1 MLVTVMAVACGAA
14 VANLY
19 YAQPLLD
26 TLARHFEVSTGTAGL
41 IVTLTQF
48 GYVAGLVFIVP
59 LGDLLERRRLI
70 AIVSLGTAVALAW
83 AGISP
88 SIMPFLAAS
97 LAVGATAVV
106 TQILVPLAANLAND
120 AQRGAVVGRVM
131 SGLLIG
137 VLLARAVSGLVA
149 DALGWRA
156 VYWLAA
162 TVMLVQTGILHRM
175 LPRSRNVTRL
185 NYLALLVSV
194 WHLVREEPLLRR
206 RIVYGV
212 LGFGA
217 FSVLWTAIA
226 FLLARPPYNFSDTVI
241 GLFGLLGA
249 GGAICAAFAGHLHDR
264 GLTEISTGVFI
275 SLMVVSFALMGLASH
290 HVAAIIAGVVLLDI
304 GQQGTHILNQ
314 SVIYALRPEARSRIT
329 TAYMASFFFGGVVGS
344 ASSAYVFGFA
354 GWTGICWLGGTFGAL
369 AFAYW
374 LLRDRARPRAEAM
387 PLRPECPDPGRALG
401 RDDPGER
408 RTKFG

>member
-1 MLVTVMAVACGAA
+1 MNAQPPTEKRPAPLQPNALLVTVMAVACGAA

-26 TLARHFEVSTGTAGL
+26 TLAHHFRVSTGTAGL

-48 GYVAGLVFIVP
+48 GYVAGLVLIVP

-70 AIVSLGTAVALAW
+70 VLVSLGTALALAW
-83 AGISP
+83 AAVSP

-97 LAVGATAVV
+97 LAVGGTAVV
-106 TQILVPLAANLAND
+106 AQILVPLAAHLADD
-120 AQRGAVVGRVM
+120 ARRGAVVGRVM

-137 VLLARAVSGLVA
+137 VLLARTVSGFVA

-162 TVMLVQTGILHRM
+162 AVMLVQAGILWRM
-175 LPRSRNVTRL
+175 LPRSRNETRL
-185 NYLALLVSV
+185 NYPALLVSV

-206 RIVYGV
+206 RIVYGA

-217 FSVLWTAIA
+217 FSVLWNAIA
-226 FLLARPPYNFSDTVI
+226 FLLARPPYNYSDTVI

-264 GLTEISTGVFI
+264 GRTRIGTGAFI
-275 SLMVVSFALMGLASH
+275 SLIVASFVVMGLARH

-329 TAYMASFFFGGVVGS
+329 TAYMTSFFFGGVVGS

-354 GWTGICWLGGTFGAL
+354 GWAGVCWLGGGFGAL
-369 AFAYW
+369 AFIYW
-374 LLRDRARPRAEAM
+374 LLRDR
-387 PLRPECPDPGRALG
+387 
-401 RDDPGER
+401 
-408 RTKFG
+408 